1 MRRPSPLALGLA
13 ALALVLG
20 GASYYTT
27 DVHQADRIQRLE
39 DSRRVAA
46 LAVTR
51 VDELLQQESVSEEA
65 AAAALSRWYGR
76 YKYIPREMDTADIV
90 EYLELLTRA
99 GFEQFDLALA
109 GQTSGPEFS
118 TYRFD
123 VEGTGTYPALYRL
136 VWNLENN
143 REFYR
148 VNDLRME
155 HEVFTREDRP
165 DRDLVKFT
173 FGLEIYYAGL
183 EGISAPEEDLA
194 PIPKGLLL
202 PNSAARDIFRPLVR
216 VPRDA
221 PSTPDAAPSASE
233 VAASPA
239 PAPERAA
246 ERAPDAP
253 AAGPAAPSRPDGL
266 DLGRS
271 TLSLIL
277 RDQAVFRDDWG
288 REFRVGVGDEVEGG
302 TITLIDAQN
311 AAVHAEVT
319 RGGRQVLVVRT
330 LGDRAGR
337 QN

>member
-1 MRRPSPLALGLA
+1 MTRQLPLTLGLLG
-13 ALALVLG
+13 LALVLG
-20 GASYYTT
+20 GASYYAT
-27 DVHQADRIQRLE
+27 DVRQAERIQTLK

-46 LAVTR
+46 LAVAR
-51 VDELLQQESVSEEA
+51 VEDLLAQESVSVEA
-65 AAAALSRWYGR
+65 ADAALSRWHGR
-76 YKYIPREMDTADIV
+76 YKFIPREMDTADIV
-90 EYLELLTRA
+90 EYLEALTRS
-99 GFEQFDLALA
+99 GFEQFDLALT
-109 GQTSGPEFS
+109 GRTTGPDFS
-118 TYRFD
+118 TYQFS
-123 VEGTGTYPALYRL
+123 VEGMGTYPALYRL

-148 VNDLRME
+148 VNDLKME
-155 HEVFTREDRP
+155 HVLYSKEDERE
-165 DRDLVKFT
+165 RDLVKFT

-202 PNSAARDIFRPLVR
+202 PNTAPLDIFRPLVR

-221 PSTPDAAPSASE
+221 PSTPASAPSASE

-277 RDQAVFRDDWG
+277 GDQAVFRDDWG

-302 TITLIDAQN
+302 RIVLIDAQN

-319 RGGRQVLVVRT
+319 RAGRQVLVVRT
-330 LGDRAGR
+330 LGDRVGR